1 MRRNFLIFLLLF
13 YRVID
18 AADFEIKS
26 LKVYSTGDETSFP
39 LIDAYARP
47 IQTITIE
54 FDINA
59 KEVPSLNIVFRFCDK
74 DWKPYENVFLLNQR
88 YNTEY
93 YLNFQRLPLHIEGAQ
108 YHYYGI
114 FPNKNVT
121 FPFSGKWKFYIT
133 DSHDPSFIYAEGNF
147 YVVYSEIKPKTILHK
162 ERFQGDEPDI
172 PSLARTISINTE
184 FTIPDTL
191 YASEILGVEIIEN
204 RKIDYPIIIDPSHV
218 NDECFFEWNGN
229 NEFKYVARNI
239 RPGNEYRQTD
249 LRNYDIYNRKEVYA
263 QYEGIETSDFFHKR
277 KEDLNG
283 GSILTNYKSDY
294 AEYLDVTFRIRP
306 HEEIKAPVY
315 LTGAFNNWRILPE
328 YEMYDD
334 NGLLFLTV
342 ELKRGI
348 YDYQYVTAYD
358 ITQPDWYSL
367 EGNFWETV
375 NEYHIF
381 IYYKSPDYG
390 AYHKIIGYNK
400 IISVNY
406 E

>member
-1 MRRNFLIFLLLF
+1 MRRNILIFFFLL
-13 YRVID
+13 YGVIN
-18 AADFEIKS
+18 AAGIEIKS

-39 LIDAYARP
+39 LIDAKAEP
-47 IQTITIE
+47 KQTVTIE
-54 FDINA
+54 FDVNSNS
-59 KEVPSLNIVFRFCDK
+59 PPNFNIVFRFCDK
-74 DWKPYENVFLLNQR
+74 NWKPYEDAFLLNQR

-93 YLNFQRLPLHIEGAQ
+93 YLNFQRLPLHIEGAR
-108 YHYYGI
+108 YHYTGA

-121 FPFSGKWKFYIT
+121 FPFSGKWKFYVV
-133 DSHDPSFIYAEGNF
+133 DSYDPAIVFAEGSF
-147 YVVYSEIKPKTILHK
+147 YVVYPEIKPITVLHK
-162 ERFQGDEPDI
+162 ERFQGNEPDI
-172 PSLARTISINTE
+172 PALARTISINTE
-184 FTIPDTL
+184 FRIPDSL
-191 YASEILGVEIIEN
+191 YPSEIMGVEIIEN
-204 RKIDYPIIIDPSHV
+204 RKIGYPVIIDPAHT
-218 NDECFFEWNGN
+218 NDERFYEWNGN
-229 NEFKYVARNI
+229 DEFKFIARNI

-249 LRNYDIYNRKEVYA
+249 LRDYNIYNAKEVYA
-263 QYEGIETSDFFHKR
+263 QYDGIETSDFFHKR
-277 KEDLNG
+277 KKDLNG

-294 AEYLDVTFRIRP
+294 AEYLYVTFRIRP
-306 HEEIKAPVY
+306 PEDIQTPVY

-334 NGLLFLTV
+334 NGLLYLTL

-358 ITQPDWYSL
+358 ITQPDWYIL

-381 IYYKSPDYG
+381 IYYKSPEYG
-390 AYHKIIGYNK
+390 SYHKIIGYNK